1 MSLIQRLHYPLME
14 AAAITGPCCCP
25 GAAVI
30 SPCVCFTCSLS
41 EGLIC
46 MQEAESPASSHP
58 APVHGVSRC
67 QHLAKALIFMG
78 SQHKEIKASLS
89 ASRFIPLLI
98 NLILE
103 ELLEGQTPYQIQ
115 RGGNYN
121 WEKNHAHFSFS

>member
-1 MSLIQRLHYPLME
+1 
-14 AAAITGPCCCP
+14 
-25 GAAVI
+25 
-30 SPCVCFTCSLS
+30 
-41 EGLIC
+41 

-103 ELLEGQTPYQIQ
+103 ELLEGQTPRQTQ
-115 RGGNYN
+115 RGGNCN
-121 WEKNHAHFSFS
+121 WEKFMLIFPSGNLGLPPPLTHFNVCYYQK